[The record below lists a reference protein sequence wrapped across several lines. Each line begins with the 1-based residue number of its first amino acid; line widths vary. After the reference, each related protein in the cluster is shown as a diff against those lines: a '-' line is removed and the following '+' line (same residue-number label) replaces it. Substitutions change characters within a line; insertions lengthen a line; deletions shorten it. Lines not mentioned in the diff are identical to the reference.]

1 MLRRVRDVLVVGG
14 GTAGC
19 VLAARLSERSER
31 RVTLLEAGP
40 DYGPLDE
47 GRWPA
52 DILDAG
58 AIAETHDWGPAGEDG
73 RSLGARVLGGSSACN
88 ACVVVRGSP
97 DDYDEWTPG
106 WSYESFAPYLD
117 RAEAGLRTATAN
129 TGRPVPF
136 HQAFVEAALAAG
148 VADAAPFPANVVDGV
163 RWNAAF
169 AYLEPARGRPN
180 LEILGDTL
188 VDRVV
193 FDGTRATGVLCA
205 DGRRFEARTVILAAG
220 GVFLTGDP
228 PQERHRTGGRGDPM
242 LPVGERLLDHYG
254 TSMAWAPTERLQTET
269 AAHVQQHHLF
279 QAHSVLKAASSAC
292 QPGSWDMHII
302 PWISPGET
310 AGRFEVGAPLFHMKP
325 LSAGRVSLR
334 SDDPAL
340 PPVVERGYLSREED
354 LEVIVEAIELT
365 RAIAAAAP
373 LRGLLG
379 KELRPGDLDPAEYV
393 RQTARNYFHPAGT
406 CAIGEVVDAEWPR
419 ARHRGT
425 ARRGRLGHADDPA
438 GKHEPHDG
446 GHRRARRGQVPLGDR
461 ASEGQG
467 RFGHRFA
474 ADIDHSGRARNR
486 GTSPRSA
493 VASSGRRPAPGAPR
507 TPRPRLAARPCQR

>member
-58 AIAETHDWGPAGEDG
+58 AIAETHDWGPGGEDG

-220 GVFLTGDP
+220 AYFSPAILLRSGIGP
-228 PQERHRTGGRGDPM
+228 EGDPM

-379 KELRPGDLDPAEYV
+379 KELRPGTLDPAEYV

-406 CAIGEVVDAEWPR
+406 CAIGEVVDAECRVLGTEGLLVADASVMPTIPR
-419 ARHRGT
+419 ANTNLTT
-425 ARRGRLGHADDPA
+425 AAIAER
-438 GKHEPHDG
+438 
-446 GHRRARRGQVPLGDR
+446 V
-461 ASEGQG
+461 
-467 RFGHRFA
+467 
-474 ADIDHSGRARNR
+474 
-486 GTSPRSA
+486 
-493 VASSGRRPAPGAPR
+493 
-507 TPRPRLAARPCQR
+507 AARFL